1 MMKTAAFTVYLF
13 ILTLVLAGTVLG
25 EETTAQ
31 TGVRFKTANI
41 VIDTNNQPIA
51 AYQVELLYD
60 RERVIIVGL
69 EGGAI
74 DGFGEPPFY
83 DRIGLEGGRII
94 LAAFIL
100 DDSKA
105 PQGKICVSRIHLRVA
120 GAQPIVL
127 SARVITA
134 AKPGGDS
141 INISAEV
148 VIVETDTSANSSN

>member
-1 MMKTAAFTVYLF
+1 MKTTYFTVYLF

-25 EETTAQ
+25 EETTAK
-31 TGVRFKTANI
+31 TGVRFKTANL
-41 VIDTNNQPIA
+41 VINTNNKPLA

-60 RERVIIVGL
+60 TERVTIVGL

-74 DGFGEPPFY
+74 DGFDEPPFY

-120 GAQPIVL
+120 DAQPIVL

-134 AKPGGDS
+134 AKPGGDL

-148 VIVETDTSANSSN
+148 VIVGTDTSANSSN

>member
-1 MMKTAAFTVYLF
+1 MKTTYFTFYLF

-25 EETTAQ
+25 EGITAQ
-31 TGVRFKTANI
+31 TGVRFKTANL
-41 VIDTNNQPIA
+41 VINTNNKPLA

-60 RERVIIVGL
+60 KERVTIVGL
-69 EGGAI
+69 EGGTI
-74 DGFGEPPFY
+74 DGFDEPPFY
-83 DRIGLEGGRII
+83 DRIGMEDGRII

-105 PQGKICVSRIHLRVA
+105 PKGEICVSRIHLRVA

-127 SARVITA
+127 SVRVITA

-148 VIVETDTSANSSN
+148 VIVETDTSANSSY

>member
-13 ILTLVLAGTVLG
+13 ILSLVLAGTVLG
-25 EETTAQ
+25 EETPAQ
-31 TGVRFKTANI
+31 TGVRFKTANL
-41 VIDTNNQPIA
+41 VINTNNKPLA

-60 RERVIIVGL
+60 KERVTIVGL

-74 DGFGEPPFY
+74 DGFDEPPFY

-100 DDSKA
+100 DDRKA

-120 GAQPIVL
+120 DAQPIVL

-148 VIVETDTSANSSN
+148 IIVETDTSANSSN

>member
-1 MMKTAAFTVYLF
+1 MMKTAAFTFYLF
-13 ILTLVLAGTVLG
+13 TLTLVLAGTVLG
-25 EETTAQ
+25 EEITAQ
-31 TGVRFKTANI
+31 TGVRFKTANL
-41 VIDTNNQPIA
+41 VINTNNKPLA

-60 RERVIIVGL
+60 KERVTIVGL

-74 DGFGEPPFY
+74 DGFDEPPFY
-83 DRIGLEGGRII
+83 DRIGMEGGRII

-120 GAQPIVL
+120 DAQPIVL